1 MPLTLTE
8 VISSNL
14 TSYSMVY
21 GCSAT
26 PKKYKGSLEL
36 YVPPLARLGTTGNP
50 AWQSPQPSFLPPS
63 NRSVAFSLARA
74 CDGGEV
80 KDKIATLLALEGNQH
95 LHRILQQLEVSA
107 ECKAD
112 ADLLDLKFAP
122 KRDELTLHA
131 QKLKVGSTI
140 FFYFS
145 EARAKRYVA
154 PELFLCPLAMGV

>member
-1 MPLTLTE
+1 
-8 VISSNL
+8 
-14 TSYSMVY
+14 
-21 GCSAT
+21 
-26 PKKYKGSLEL
+26 
-36 YVPPLARLGTTGNP
+36 
-50 AWQSPQPSFLPPS
+50 
-63 NRSVAFSLARA
+63 
-74 CDGGEV
+74 
-80 KDKIATLLALEGNQH
+80 LEGNQH

-122 KRDELTLHA
+122 KRDELMLSCPEADTV
-131 QKLKVGSTI
+131 VGSTI